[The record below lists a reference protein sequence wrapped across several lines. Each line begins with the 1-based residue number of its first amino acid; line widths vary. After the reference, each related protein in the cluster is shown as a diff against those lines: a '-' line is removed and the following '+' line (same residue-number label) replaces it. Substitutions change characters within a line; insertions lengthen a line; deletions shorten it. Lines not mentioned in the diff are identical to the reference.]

1 MIKIY
6 STAWCGPCASAKRL
20 LDSLGQSYEE
30 IDIEQNNI
38 SREKLMEMTGGM
50 TVPQIIINDK
60 PIGGFDQL
68 FELHQIGKLEEIL
81 KNEDD

>member
-6 STAWCGPCASAKRL
+6 STNWCGPCASAKRL
-20 LDSLGQSYEE
+20 LDSLGQSYKE
-30 IDIEQNNI
+30 IDIEKENI

-50 TVPQIIINDK
+50 TVPQIVIDGK

-68 FELHQIGKLEEIL
+68 FELNQSGKLEEML
-81 KNEDD
+81 K

>member
-6 STAWCGPCASAKRL
+6 SATWCGPCASAKRL

-38 SREKLMEMTGGM
+38 SREKLMEMTGGI
-50 TVPQIIINDK
+50 TVPQIIINKK

-68 FELHQIGKLEEIL
+68 LELNQSGKLEEML
-81 KNEDD
+81 K

>member
-6 STAWCGPCASAKRL
+6 SATWCGPCASAKRL

-30 IDIEQNNI
+30 INIEQNNI

-50 TVPQIIINDK
+50 TVPQIIINEK

-68 FELHQIGKLEEIL
+68 LELNQSGKLGEML
-81 KNEDD
+81 K

>member
-6 STAWCGPCASAKRL
+6 STTWCGPCASAKRL

-38 SREKLMEMTGGM
+38 IREKLMEMTGGI
-50 TVPQIIINDK
+50 TVPQIIINKK

-68 FELHQIGKLEEIL
+68 LELNQSGKLEEML
-81 KNEDD
+81 K

>member
-20 LDSLGQSYEE
+20 LDSLGQSYQE

-50 TVPQIIINDK
+50 TVPQIIINEK
-60 PIGGFDQL
+60 PVGGFDQL
-68 FELHQIGKLEEIL
+68 LELNQSGKIEEML
-81 KNEDD
+81 K

>member
-6 STAWCGPCASAKRL
+6 STTWCGPCASAKRL

-38 SREKLMEMTGGM
+38 SREKLMEMTGGI
-50 TVPQIIINDK
+50 TVPQIIINKK

-68 FELHQIGKLEEIL
+68 LELNQSGKLEEML
-81 KNEDD
+81 K

>member
-6 STAWCGPCASAKRL
+6 STAWCGPCDSAKRL
-20 LDSLGQSYEE
+20 LDSLGQSYQE

-50 TVPQIIINDK
+50 TVPQIIINEK

-68 FELHQIGKLEEIL
+68 LQLNQSGELEEML
-81 KNEDD
+81 K